1 MAKIDFTASL
11 GNTKTL
17 MGIAFLLILWC
28 VESWLPLFR
37 ERRHRVRHAGR
48 NLAIAILNTA
58 VIGLVFSS
66 LTATVAAWSQD
77 RGAGLLHALN
87 LPIWGEA
94 CIALVVFDGWMYLWH
109 RANHAIPFLWRFHRM
124 HHSDVEMDVTTAT
137 RFHTGEL
144 VISSIL
150 RLAIIP
156 LLGLDLWQVILYE
169 LILLP
174 VIQFHHSNVNLPEK
188 YDRFLRALIVSPN
201 MHRVH
206 HSRFQPETDSN
217 YSSILSVW
225 DRVANTLRLNKQ
237 PESIELGLSEF
248 DDLQWHT
255 IWGMIKTPFLN
266 PTQSVRR

>member
-1 MAKIDFTASL
+1 MDFTATLS
-11 GNTKTL
+11 GTKTL
-17 MGIAFLLILWC
+17 LGIAVLLILWSL
-28 VESWLPLFR
+28 ETWLPLFR
-37 ERRHRVRHAGR
+37 DRRHRVRHAGR
-48 NLAIAILNTA
+48 NLTIAILNTA
-58 VIGLVFSS
+58 IIGLVFSS
-66 LTATVAAWSQD
+66 LTAMVASWSQNHS
-77 RGAGLLHALN
+77 AGLLHVLS
-87 LPIWGEA
+87 LPSWGETL
-94 CIALVVFDGWMYLWH
+94 IAILVFDGWMYLWH

-124 HHSDVEMDVTTAT
+124 HHSDAEMDVTTAT

-156 LLGLDLWQVILYE
+156 LLGLDLWRVILYE

-174 VIQFHHSNVNLPEK
+174 VIQFHHSNVNMPEK
-188 YDRFLRALIVSPN
+188 YDRCLRALIVSPN

-225 DRVANTLRLNKQ
+225 DRLAKTFRLKEQ

-248 DDLQWHT
+248 DDLQWQT
-255 IWGMIKTPFLN
+255 IWGMLKTPFLN

>member
-1 MAKIDFTASL
+1 MDFTATLS
-11 GNTKTL
+11 GTKTL
-17 MGIAFLLILWC
+17 LGIAVLLILWC
-28 VESWLPLFR
+28 VETWMPLFR

-48 NLAIAILNTA
+48 NLAIAVLNTA
-58 VIGLVFSS
+58 IIGLVFSS
-66 LTATVAAWSQD
+66 LTAMVAAWSQD
-77 RGAGLLHALN
+77 RAAGLLHVLS
-87 LPIWGEA
+87 LPSWSGTL
-94 CIALVVFDGWMYLWH
+94 IAILVFDGWMYLWH

-124 HHSDVEMDVTTAT
+124 HHSDTEMDVTTAT

-150 RLAIIP
+150 RLTIIP
-156 LLGLDLWQVILYE
+156 LLGIDLWQVILYE

-188 YDRFLRALIVSPN
+188 YDRCLRALIVSPN

-217 YSSILSVW
+217 YASILSVW
-225 DRVANTLRLNKQ
+225 DRLAKTFRLKEQ

-248 DDLQWHT
+248 DDLQWQT
-255 IWGMIKTPFLN
+255 IWGMLKTPFLN

>member
-1 MAKIDFTASL
+1 MDFAATLS
-11 GNTKTL
+11 GTKTL
-17 MGIAFLLILWC
+17 LGIAVLLILWC
-28 VESWLPLFR
+28 VETWMPLFR

-48 NLAIAILNTA
+48 NLSIAIINTA
-58 VIGLVFSS
+58 IIGLAFAG
-66 LTATVAAWSQD
+66 LTAMVAGWSHD
-77 RGAGLLHALN
+77 RGIGLLHALN
-87 LPIWGEA
+87 LPIWAETL
-94 CIALVVFDGWMYLWH
+94 IAILVFDGWMYLWH

-124 HHSDVEMDVTTAT
+124 HHSDPDMDVTTAT

-150 RLAIIP
+150 RLGLIP

-188 YDRFLRALIVSPN
+188 YDRCLRALIVSPN

-217 YSSILSVW
+217 YSSIFSVW
-225 DRVANTLRLNKQ
+225 DRAARTFLLKEQ
-237 PESIELGLSEF
+237 PKSIELGLSEF
-248 DDLQWHT
+248 DEFQCQT
-255 IWGMIKTPFLN
+255 VWGMLKTPFFS